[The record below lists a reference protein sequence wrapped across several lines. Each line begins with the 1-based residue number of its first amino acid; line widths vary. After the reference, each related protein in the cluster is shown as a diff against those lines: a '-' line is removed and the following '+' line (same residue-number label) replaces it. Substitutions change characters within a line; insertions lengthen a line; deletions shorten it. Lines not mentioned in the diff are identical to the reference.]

1 MNICICFKVDA
12 CFHFSS
18 ISRSLIARSYDKNMF
33 TILYS
38 YQQCMKFQFSISL
51 PSLVLSALFVCFSHS
66 SRYLIVILISHSLMT
81 NDVQLNL
88 SPACDV
94 CSVVNCLFKS
104 FPFFK
109 IQPFVV
115 LLFKFKNFYF
125 FHPHLSHLCSLPPP
139 PSPPT

>member
-1 MNICICFKVDA
+1 MIVHCKDTTHFVYLFTSLWTLCFVQFEAIMNICICLKVDA

-51 PSLVLSALFVCFSHS
+51 PSLVLSALFVYFSHS

-104 FPFFK
+104 FPFF
-109 IQPFVV
+109 
-115 LLFKFKNFYF
+115 
-125 FHPHLSHLCSLPPP
+125 
-139 PSPPT
+139 